1 MRNNKPGRGG
11 RRDNAGRKR
20 WAPELSARIKTAI
33 TLRPDHYET
42 LTGKNRSAYIDAGLD
57 VVQYA
62 LGHTPGTDAC
72 LIAYYAIGDAIERLE
87 RRRDYNP
94 ETGEADE
101 GLYWSAEE
109 ESLHT
114 MLCEWWEQIRAQ
126 PLYKAANL
134 PTL

>member
-1 MRNNKPGRGG
+1 MKKETRGG

-20 WAPELSARIKTAI
+20 WKPELTARIKTAI

-42 LTGKNRSAYIDAGLD
+42 LAGKNRSAYIDAGLD
-57 VVQYA
+57 IVQYA

-101 GLYWSAEE
+101 GFYWSAEE
-109 ESLHT
+109 EALHT
-114 MLCEWWEQIRAQ
+114 LLCEWWEQIRTQ